1 MNRLVWIAMVVL
13 MTLSG
18 GRAAI
23 AQNGVVNAG
32 DVKQVRIGKGEVNL
46 TTTHAYIQISV
57 YNDSV
62 IRVRMDRQPLG
73 DDFSYAVI
81 AHPSPGAATIKTTN
95 DQIIVTTALIQAR
108 ISKRPFSIS
117 FYTQDGQSINEEEN
131 GLTTSWVDNT
141 VTAYRKMQSEERFIG
156 LGEKNGPLDRVGT
169 AYTNWNSDVFGYRTD
184 QDPLYSTIPF
194 YIGIHHGLNY
204 GIFLDNNYQSDFNF
218 GASNNRFSSFAARGG
233 EMNYYFIHAPSVGGI
248 IQAYTG
254 LTGRIHMPPLWSL
267 GYQQNRY
274 SYYPDQ
280 EVLRIAQTLREKK
293 IPADGITLDIH
304 YMDSYKLFTWDK
316 VRFPDP
322 AGLISKL
329 KQQGFQLTVIN
340 DPGIKVEKG
349 YAAYE
354 SGVQADVFIKYPDGQ
369 LYTGQVWPGWCHFSD
384 FTSEKG
390 RNWWKQQ
397 LKSYADVGVA
407 GFWNDMNEIATWGQK
422 MPDNVLFDFDGHG
435 TTHKQAHNVYGLE
448 MVRASYEGARAA
460 MNKRPFILT
469 RAGYAGLQRYSAIWT
484 GDNRSED
491 DHMLAGIRI
500 MNSLGISGVPF
511 TGMDIGGF
519 TGNATVGLYTRW
531 MQVGAFL
538 PYFRNHTAVN
548 TRSAE
553 PWTFGEEALEISR
566 NYINLRYRLLP
577 YIYSVFYEAME
588 TGMPVMRSLA
598 IDYTQDV
605 HVYDS
610 RFQQQ
615 FQLGSAFMIAPF
627 ESNQQYGE
635 IYFPRGG
642 WYDLYT
648 DEQIAGEQIKMSTL
662 GMHELPVYVKAGSIV
677 PMQSLV
683 QTTAERPNDTLYLH
697 VYKGDTA
704 NAIVYYEDDGQTYDY
719 EKGGYYKRTIHYD
732 HQLVLDK
739 VDGSYTSKF
748 GNISLILHGFG
759 PLQQVKVN
767 GGVRPIQSSR
777 INFLSP
783 ISRFDPQGGYATTA
797 VCQVQTLS
805 MKNSADRIVVE
816 F

>member
-1 MNRLVWIAMVVL
+1 MNRLVWIAIVVL
-13 MTLSG
+13 TTLCSN
-18 GRAAI
+18 RVLY

-32 DVKQVRIGKGEVNL
+32 DIKQVHIGKGQVNL
-46 TTTHAYIQISV
+46 TTTHAYAQISV

-62 IRVRMDRQPLG
+62 IRVRMDRKPLG

-81 AHPSPGAATIKTTN
+81 AHPSPVTATIKEAG
-95 DQIIVTTALIQAR
+95 DQITIQTALIQAR
-108 ISKRPFSIS
+108 IQKRPFSIS
-117 FYTQDGQSINEEEN
+117 FYTPDGKVINEEER

-141 VTAYRKMQSEERFIG
+141 VTAYRKMQVEERFIG
-156 LGEKNGPLDRVGT
+156 LGEKNGPLDRTG
-169 AYTNWNSDVFGYRTD
+169 AGYTNWNSDVFGYRAD

-194 YIGIHHGLNY
+194 YIGIHDGLSY
-204 GIFLDNNYQSDFNF
+204 GMFLDNTYQSDFNF

-233 EMNYYFIHAPSVGGI
+233 EMNYYFIHTPSVAGI

-304 YMDSYKLFTWDK
+304 YMDAYKLFTWDK
-316 VRFPDP
+316 NRFPDP
-322 AGLISKL
+322 AGLISQL

-354 SGVQADVFIKYPDGQ
+354 SGVKENVFIKYADGE

-397 LKSYADVGVA
+397 LKSYIDVGVA

-435 TTHKQAHNVYGLE
+435 TTHRQAHNVYGLE
-448 MVRASYEGARAA
+448 MARASYEGARAA

-469 RAGYAGLQRYSAIWT
+469 RAGYAGLQRYTAIWT
-484 GDNRSED
+484 GDNRAED
-491 DHMLAGIRI
+491 DHMMAGIRI

-519 TGNATVGLYTRW
+519 TGNASVGLYTRW

-538 PYFRNHTAVN
+538 PYYRNHTAVN
-548 TRSAE
+548 TKSAE
-553 PWTFGEEALEISR
+553 PWTFGEEALEVSR

-588 TGMPVMRSLA
+588 KGLPVMRSLA
-598 IDYTQDV
+598 INYTQDA
-605 HVYDS
+605 HVYDPL
-610 RFQQQ
+610 FQQQ
-615 FQLGSAFMIAPF
+615 FQLGDAFMVAPF
-627 ESNQQYGE
+627 ESDQPYGA
-635 IYFPRGG
+635 IYFPPGG

-648 DEQIAGEQIKMSTL
+648 DEQIAGGQIKMNTL
-662 GMHELPVYVKAGSIV
+662 GMHELPVYIKAGSIV

-683 QTTAERPNDTLYLH
+683 QSTAEQPNDTLYLH
-697 VYKGDTA
+697 IYKGDTA

-719 EKGGYYKRTIHYD
+719 EKGSYYKRTIHYE

-739 VDGSYTSKF
+739 VEGSYKSKF
-748 GNISLILHGFG
+748 SNISLILHGFG
-759 PLQQVKVN
+759 ALQQIKVN
-767 GGVRPIQSSR
+767 GAIQSLQSSG
-777 INFLSP
+777 ISFLDP
-783 ISRFDPQGGYATTA
+783 ISRFDPQGGYATAA
-797 VCQVQTLS
+797 VCQVQALS
-805 MKNSADRIVVE
+805 IKNSADRIVVE

>member
-13 MTLSG
+13 TTLSG
-18 GRAAI
+18 NRALF

-32 DVKQVRIGKGEVNL
+32 DIKQVRIGKGQVNL
-46 TTTHAYIQISV
+46 TTTHAYVQVSV

-62 IRVRMDRQPLG
+62 IRVRMDRLPLG

-81 AHPSPGAATIKTTN
+81 AHPSPVVVNIKEAGDEITITT
-95 DQIIVTTALIQAR
+95 TLIQAR
-108 ISKRPFSIS
+108 IHKRPFSIS
-117 FYTQDGQSINEEEN
+117 FYTPDGQVINEEEN

-141 VTAYRKMQSEERFIG
+141 VTAYRKMQAEERFIG
-156 LGEKNGPLDRVGT
+156 LGEKNGPLDRAGA

-204 GIFLDNNYQSDFNF
+204 GIFLDNSYQSDFNF

-233 EMNYYFIHAPSVGGI
+233 EMNYYFIHTPSVAGI

-254 LTGRIHMPPLWSL
+254 LTGRMHMPPLWSL

-280 EVLRIAQTLREKK
+280 EVLRVAQTLREKK

-304 YMDSYKLFTWDK
+304 YMDAYKLFTWDK
-316 VRFPDP
+316 TRFPDP

-354 SGVQADVFIKYPDGQ
+354 SGVSENVFIKYVDGG
-369 LYTGQVWPGWCHFSD
+369 LYTGQVWPGWCHFPD
-384 FTSEKG
+384 FTGEKG

-397 LKSYADVGVA
+397 LKSYVDVGVV

-435 TTHKQAHNVYGLE
+435 TTHRQAHNVYGLE

-469 RAGYAGLQRYSAIWT
+469 RAGYAGLQRYAAIWT
-484 GDNRSED
+484 GDNRAED
-491 DHMLAGIRI
+491 DHMMAGVRI

-519 TGNATVGLYTRW
+519 TGNASVGLYTRW

-538 PYFRNHTAVN
+538 PYYRNHTAVN
-548 TRSAE
+548 TKSAE
-553 PWTFGEEALEISR
+553 PWAFGEEALEVSR

-588 TGMPVMRSLA
+588 TGLPVMRSLA
-598 IDYTQDV
+598 IDYTQDA
-605 HVYDS
+605 HVYDT

-615 FQLGSAFMIAPF
+615 FQLGNAFMIAPF
-627 ESNQQYGE
+627 ESNQQYGAV
-635 IYFPRGG
+635 YFPAGG

-648 DEQIAGEQIKMSTL
+648 DEQVAGGQTRINTL

-683 QTTAERPNDTLYLH
+683 QSTLERPGDTLYLH

-704 NAIVYYEDDGQTYDY
+704 NSMVYYEDDGQTYDY
-719 EKGGYYKRTIHYD
+719 EKGSYYKRAIHYD

-739 VDGSYTSKF
+739 VEGGYQSKF

-759 PLQQVKVN
+759 PLRQIKVN
-767 GGVRPIQSSR
+767 GAVQSLQSSGVS
-777 INFLSP
+777 FLSP

-805 MKNSADRIVVE
+805 IKNSADRIVVE

>member
-13 MTLSG
+13 MALSG
-18 GRAAI
+18 NRALF
-23 AQNGVVNAG
+23 AQHGVVNAG
-32 DVKQVRIGKGEVNL
+32 DVKQVRIGKDQVSF
-46 TTTHAYIQISV
+46 TTTHAYVQISV

-73 DDFSYAVI
+73 DDFSYAVV
-81 AHPSPGAATIKTTN
+81 ARPSSVAAVIREAGEQISITTR
-95 DQIIVTTALIQAR
+95 LIQAR

-117 FYTQDGQSINEEEN
+117 FYTPDGKPINEEEN

-141 VTAYRKMQSEERFIG
+141 VTAYRKMQPEERFIG
-156 LGEKNGPLDRVGT
+156 LGEKNGPLDRTGN

-194 YIGIHHGLNY
+194 YIGIHHGLEY
-204 GIFLDNNYQSDFNF
+204 GIFLDNTYQSDFNF

-233 EMNYYFIHAPSVGGI
+233 EMNYYFIHAPSVAGI

-254 LTGRIHMPPLWSL
+254 LTGRMHMPPLWSL

-304 YMDSYKLFTWDK
+304 YMDAYKLFTWDK
-316 VRFPDP
+316 DRFPDP
-322 AGLISKL
+322 AGLVSKL
-329 KQQGFQLTVIN
+329 KQQGFELTVIN

-354 SGVQADVFIKYPDGQ
+354 SGVQDNVFIKYVDGQ
-369 LYTGQVWPGWCHFSD
+369 LYTGQVWPGWCHFPD
-384 FTSEKG
+384 FTNEQG
-390 RNWWKQQ
+390 REWWKRQ
-397 LKSYADVGVA
+397 LRSYVDVGVA

-422 MPDNVLFDFDGHG
+422 MPDNVLFDFDRHG
-435 TTHKQAHNVYGLE
+435 TTHRQVHNVYALE

-460 MNKRPFILT
+460 MHKRPFILT

-484 GDNRSED
+484 GDNRAED
-491 DHMLAGIRI
+491 DHMLAGVRI
-500 MNSLGISGVPF
+500 MNSLGLSGVAF

-519 TGNATVGLYTRW
+519 TGNASVGLYTRW
-531 MQVGAFL
+531 MQVGVFL

-553 PWTFGEEALEISR
+553 PWAFGEEALEVSR

-577 YIYSVFYEAME
+577 YIYSVFYEAIE
-588 TGMPVMRSLA
+588 KGLPVMRSLA
-598 IDYTQDV
+598 INYTDDAR
-605 HVYDS
+605 VYDS

-615 FQLGSAFMIAPF
+615 FQLGDAFMIAPF
-627 ESNQQYGE
+627 ESNQQYGA
-635 IYFPRGG
+635 IYFPAGG

-648 DEQIAGEQIKMSTL
+648 DEQVAGGQIKVNTL

-683 QTTAERPNDTLYLH
+683 QTTAERPGDTLYLH
-697 VYKGDTA
+697 VYKGDTK
-704 NAIVYYEDDGQTYDY
+704 NAITYYEDDGQTYDY
-719 EKGGYYKRTIHYD
+719 EKGVYYKRVIRYD
-732 HQLVLDK
+732 GGLIFDK
-739 VDGSYTSKF
+739 VEGSYTSKF
-748 GNISLILHGFG
+748 NNISLIFHGFG
-759 PLQQVKVN
+759 LLQQVKVN
-767 GGVRPIQSSR
+767 GSVQSLQSSG
-777 INFLSP
+777 ISFLSP

-797 VCQVQTLS
+797 VCRVQALS
-805 MKNSADRIVVE
+805 IKNSADRIVVE

>member
-13 MTLSG
+13 MALSG
-18 GRAAI
+18 NRALF
-23 AQNGVVNAG
+23 AQHGVVNAG
-32 DVKQVRIGKGEVNL
+32 DVKQVRIGKDQVSF
-46 TTTHAYIQISV
+46 TTTHAYVQISV

-73 DDFSYAVI
+73 DDFSYAVV
-81 AHPSPGAATIKTTN
+81 ARPSSVAAVIREVGEQISITTR
-95 DQIIVTTALIQAR
+95 LIQAR

-117 FYTQDGQSINEEEN
+117 FYTPDGKPINEEEN

-141 VTAYRKMQSEERFIG
+141 VTAYRKMQPEERFIG
-156 LGEKNGPLDRVGT
+156 LGEKNGPLDRTGN

-194 YIGIHHGLNY
+194 YIGIHHGLEY
-204 GIFLDNNYQSDFNF
+204 GIFLDNTYQSDFNF

-233 EMNYYFIHAPSVGGI
+233 EMNYYFIHAPSVAGI

-254 LTGRIHMPPLWSL
+254 LTGRMHMPPLWSL

-304 YMDSYKLFTWDK
+304 YMDAYKLFTWDK
-316 VRFPDP
+316 DRFPDP
-322 AGLISKL
+322 AGLVSKL
-329 KQQGFQLTVIN
+329 KQQGFELTVIN

-354 SGVQADVFIKYPDGQ
+354 SGVQDNVFIKYVDGQ
-369 LYTGQVWPGWCHFSD
+369 LYTGQVWPGWCHFPD
-384 FTSEKG
+384 FTSDQG
-390 RNWWKQQ
+390 REWWKRQMR
-397 LKSYADVGVA
+397 SYVDVGVA

-422 MPDNVLFDFDGHG
+422 MPDNVLFDFDRHG
-435 TTHKQAHNVYGLE
+435 TTHRQVHNVYALE

-460 MNKRPFILT
+460 MHKRPFILT

-484 GDNRSED
+484 GDNRAED
-491 DHMLAGIRI
+491 DHMLAGVRI
-500 MNSLGISGVPF
+500 MNSLGLSGVAF

-519 TGNATVGLYTRW
+519 TGNASVGLYTRW

-553 PWTFGEEALEISR
+553 PWAFGEEALEVSR

-577 YIYSVFYEAME
+577 YIYSVFYEAIE
-588 TGMPVMRSLA
+588 KGLPVMRSLA
-598 IDYTQDV
+598 INYTDDAR
-605 HVYDS
+605 VYDS

-615 FQLGSAFMIAPF
+615 FQLGDAFMIAPF
-627 ESNQQYGE
+627 ESNQQYGA
-635 IYFPRGG
+635 IYFPAGG

-648 DEQIAGEQIKMSTL
+648 DEQVAGGQITVNTL

-683 QTTAERPNDTLYLH
+683 QTTAERPGDTLYLH

-704 NAIVYYEDDGQTYDY
+704 NAITYYEDDGQTYDY
-719 EKGGYYKRTIHYD
+719 EKGVYYKRVIRYD
-732 HQLVLDK
+732 GGLIFDK
-739 VDGSYTSKF
+739 VEGSYTSKF
-748 GNISLILHGFG
+748 NNISLIFHGFG
-759 PLQQVKVN
+759 QLQQVKVN
-767 GGVRPIQSSR
+767 GLVQSLQSSG
-777 INFLSP
+777 ISFLSP

-797 VCQVQTLS
+797 VCRVQALS
-805 MKNSADRIVVE
+805 IKNSADRIVVE

>member
-13 MTLSG
+13 TTLPGS
-18 GRAAI
+18 RALF

-32 DVKQVRIGKGEVNL
+32 DVKQVRIGKGQVNL
-46 TTTHAYIQISV
+46 TTTNAYVQISI

-81 AHPSPGAATIKTTN
+81 ALPSPGSATIKATN
-95 DQIIVTTALIQAR
+95 DQINITTTLIQAR

-117 FYTQDGQSINEEEN
+117 FYTPDGQPINEEEN

-141 VTAYRKMQSEERFIG
+141 VTAYRKMQPEERFIG
-156 LGEKNGPLDRVGT
+156 LGEKNGPLDRAGT

-194 YIGIHHGLNY
+194 YIGIHHGLDY
-204 GIFLDNNYQSDFNF
+204 GIFLDNTYQSDFNF

-233 EMNYYFIHAPSVGGI
+233 EMNYYFIHAPSVAGI

-304 YMDSYKLFTWDK
+304 YMDAYKLFTWDK
-316 VRFPDP
+316 NRFPDP
-322 AGLISKL
+322 AGMISKL

-340 DPGIKVEKG
+340 DPGIKVERD
-349 YAAYE
+349 YEAYE
-354 SGVQADVFIKYPDGQ
+354 NGVQENVFIKYVDGQ
-369 LYTGQVWPGWCHFSD
+369 LYSGQVWPGWCHFSD

-397 LKSYADVGVA
+397 LKSYVDVGVA

-435 TTHKQAHNVYGLE
+435 TTHRQAHNVYGLE

-484 GDNRSED
+484 GDNRAED
-491 DHMLAGIRI
+491 DHMLAGVRI

-519 TGNATVGLYTRW
+519 TGNAGVGLYTRW
-531 MQVGAFL
+531 MQLGAFL

-548 TRSAE
+548 TKSAE
-553 PWTFGEEALEISR
+553 PWAFGEEALEVSR

-577 YIYSVFYEAME
+577 YIYCVFYEAME

-598 IDYTQDV
+598 INYTRDAR
-605 HVYDS
+605 VYDN

-615 FQLGSAFMIAPF
+615 FQLGNAFMIAPF

-635 IYFPRGG
+635 IYFPPGG

-648 DEQIAGEQIKMSTL
+648 DEPIAGGQIRINKL
-662 GMHELPVYVKAGSIV
+662 GMHELPVYVKAGSII

-704 NAIVYYEDDGQTYDY
+704 NAIIYYEDDGQTYDY
-719 EKGGYYKRTIHYD
+719 ENGGYYKRTIRYD
-732 HQLVLDK
+732 HQLILDK
-739 VDGSYTSKF
+739 ATGSYTSKF
-748 GNISLILHGFG
+748 SNIKMILHGFG
-759 PLQQVKVN
+759 SLQQVKVN
-767 GGVRPIQSSR
+767 GGVQPIQSSG
-777 INFLSP
+777 ISFLSP

-797 VCQVQTLS
+797 VCQVQALS
-805 MKNSADRIVVE
+805 IKNSADRIVVE

>member
-1 MNRLVWIAMVVL
+1 MVVL

-18 GRAAI
+18 NRVLF

-32 DVKQVRIGKGEVNL
+32 DVKQVRIGKGQVSL
-46 TTTHAYIQISV
+46 TTTHAYVQVSV

-73 DDFSYAVI
+73 DDFSYAVVGR
-81 AHPSPGAATIKTTN
+81 PSFSGVVKEAG
-95 DQIIVTTALIQAR
+95 DQISITTRLIQAR
-108 ISKRPFSIS
+108 IHKRPFSIS
-117 FYTQDGQSINEEEN
+117 FYTPDGQAINEEES

-141 VTAYRKMQSEERFIG
+141 VTAYRKMQAEERFIG
-156 LGEKNGPLDRVGT
+156 LGEKNGALDRAGT

-194 YIGIHHGLNY
+194 YIGVHHGLEY
-204 GIFLDNNYQSDFNF
+204 GIFLDNTYQSDFNF

-233 EMNYYFIHAPSVGGI
+233 EMNYYFIHAPSVAGI

-254 LTGRIHMPPLWSL
+254 LTGRMHMPPLWSL

-280 EVLRIAQTLREKK
+280 EVLRIAQTLRERK

-304 YMDSYKLFTWDK
+304 YMDAYKLFTWDK
-316 VRFPDP
+316 TRFPDP
-322 AGLISKL
+322 DGLVRKL
-329 KQQGFQLTVIN
+329 KEQGFQLTVIN

-354 SGVQADVFIKYPDGQ
+354 SGVQDDVFIKYADGQ
-369 LYTGQVWPGWCHFSD
+369 LYMGQVWPGWCHFAD

-390 RNWWKQQ
+390 RSWWKRR
-397 LKSYADVGVA
+397 LKSYVDVGVA

-448 MVRASYEGARAA
+448 MVRASYEGARSA
-460 MNKRPFILT
+460 MHKRPFILT
-469 RAGYAGLQRYSAIWT
+469 RAGYAGLQRYAAIWT
-484 GDNRSED
+484 GDNRAED
-491 DHMLAGIRI
+491 DHMLAGVRI
-500 MNSLGISGVPF
+500 MNSLGLSGVPF

-519 TGNATVGLYTRW
+519 TGNASVGLYTRW

-548 TRSAE
+548 TKSAE
-553 PWTFGEEALEISR
+553 PWAFGEEALEVSR

-577 YIYSVFYEAME
+577 YIYSVFYEAAVS
-588 TGMPVMRSLA
+588 GLPVMRSLA
-598 IDYTQDV
+598 INYTDDV
-605 HVYDS
+605 RVYDA

-615 FQLGSAFMIAPF
+615 FQLGDAFMIAPF
-627 ESNQQYGE
+627 ESGAQYGAV
-635 IYFPRGG
+635 YFPAGG

-648 DEQIAGEQIKMSTL
+648 DEQVAGGQVKVNTL

-697 VYKGDTA
+697 VYKGDSA

-719 EKGGYYKRTIHYD
+719 EKGVYYKRAIHYD

-739 VDGSYTSKF
+739 VEGSYTSKF
-748 GNISLILHGFG
+748 SEISLILHGFG

-767 GGVRPIQSSR
+767 GSVQSLGFSG
-777 INFLSP
+777 ISFLSP

-797 VCQVQTLS
+797 VCRVQALS
-805 MKNSADRIVVE
+805 IKNSADRIVVE

>member
-13 MTLSG
+13 TTLSG
-18 GRAAI
+18 SRVLF

-32 DVKQVRIGKGEVNL
+32 DVKQVRIGKGQVNL
-46 TTTHAYIQISV
+46 TTTHAYVQISI

-73 DDFSYAVI
+73 DDFSYAVM
-81 AHPSPGAATIKTTN
+81 AHPSPGSATIKEAN
-95 DQIIVTTALIQAR
+95 DQINITTTLIQAR
-108 ISKRPFSIS
+108 VSKRPFSIS
-117 FYTQDGQSINEEEN
+117 FYTPDGQPINEEES

-141 VTAYRKMQSEERFIG
+141 VTAYRKMQPEERFIG
-156 LGEKNGPLDRVGT
+156 LGEKNGPLDRAGT

-194 YIGIHHGLNY
+194 YIGIHHGLDY
-204 GIFLDNNYQSDFNF
+204 GIFLDNTYQSDFNF

-233 EMNYYFIHAPSVGGI
+233 EMNYYFIHAPSVAGI

-304 YMDSYKLFTWDK
+304 YMDAYKLFTWDK
-316 VRFPDP
+316 NRFPDP

-354 SGVQADVFIKYPDGQ
+354 SGVQENVFIKYVDGQ

-397 LKSYADVGVA
+397 LKSYVDVGVA

-435 TTHKQAHNVYGLE
+435 TTHRQAHNVYGLE
-448 MVRASYEGARAA
+448 MVRASYEGARGA

-484 GDNRSED
+484 GDNRAED
-491 DHMLAGIRI
+491 DHMLAGVRI

-519 TGNATVGLYTRW
+519 TGNAGVGLYTRW
-531 MQVGAFL
+531 MQLGAFL

-548 TRSAE
+548 TKSAE
-553 PWTFGEEALEISR
+553 PWAFGEEALEVSR

-598 IDYTQDV
+598 INYTQDAR
-605 HVYDS
+605 VYDS

-615 FQLGSAFMIAPF
+615 FQLGNAFMIAPF
-627 ESNQQYGE
+627 ESTQQYGE
-635 IYFPRGG
+635 IYFPQGG

-648 DEQIAGEQIKMSTL
+648 DEQIAGGQIKINTL

-719 EKGGYYKRTIHYD
+719 EKGGYYKRTIRYD
-732 HQLVLDK
+732 HQLILDEAT
-739 VDGSYTSKF
+739 GSYTSKF
-748 GNISLILHGFG
+748 SNISLILHGFG

-767 GGVRPIQSSR
+767 GGVQPILSSG
-777 INFLSP
+777 ISFLSP

-797 VCQVQTLS
+797 VCQVQALS
-805 MKNSADRIVVE
+805 IKNSADRIVVE